1 MHAIALTIPPH
12 LAIGALVGLHPSPV
26 AIDLELVL
34 PNIPKTVFVDV
45 ALMIVA
51 TDAEAAR
58 NGAVGKYRSDVDAR
72 TARIVMVAHLALV
85 FT

>member
-34 PNIPKTVFVDV
+34 PNVPKTVFVDV

-51 TDAEAAR
+51 ADAEAA
-58 NGAVGKYRSDVDAR
+58 
-72 TARIVMVAHLALV
+72 
-85 FT
+85 